1 MKKDERDL
9 INRYIDEELSEDERD
24 IIFSFINKNKEAYE
38 YFKKLEIL
46 KNDLKEISKSREKIY
61 LKDKILMKIRKEK
74 TKRNFSLSLGFTLVT
89 ILILLIFIPFKQN
102 ENSFKISYINKSNH
116 KYLISNIAYN
126 SNVSDIE
133 ITLYVKDE
141 KIDEKTGN
149 LKIPKEE
156 FKYFYETLNEKG
168 DVVIEKIEG
177 KEEKSDYINV
187 KINYKNYPKKGIEY
201 YLGLILPYFLI
212 STIFITPIFVILKTK
227 RKLI

>member
-61 LKDKILMKIRKEK
+61 LKYKILMKIRKEK